1 MTHLDELPVNI
12 LCIFDMNSNKNLNGN
27 HVQEEKPVK
36 PITENYQ
43 QELDKLTDYS
53 IKAITEICEKIGPRE
68 SGSKE
73 ERKSQEYWAKE
84 MKKYADKVEVE
95 DFDVHP
101 HAFMSWVVLDATLML
116 AGLVCYVLKLP
127 VVTLVLSLIAAIC
140 MACEFLFYKQFLDP
154 LFKKQVSCNVIGKR
168 NPTGEVKQRI
178 IFSGHTDS
186 SWEWWY
192 TYKGTS
198 ILLKSIII
206 PSIVGLIAVIVISL
220 LTVIKAGPTALVESG
235 FIHYAGYVQ
244 LIFAPFFFA
253 LYFFVN
259 WKQVVHGAN
268 DNLTGCAASVAV
280 LKYLEE
286 NDIRFENTEVV
297 AMTSGCEEAGLR
309 GANAYTKRHLKE
321 LNEIPSVFF
330 GMDTLTD
337 YDDIAIYIRDMTGT
351 VKNDERVCAL
361 MKAGSDKAGLNLEY
375 KSVFFGASDAAAV
388 SKLGVPAATLAGMN
402 PAPPRYYHTR
412 LDTPEKLVPKSIRV
426 GIDTCIQSL
435 YIFDEQGLQKEYK

>member
-1 MTHLDELPVNI
+1 MKQIIE
-12 LCIFDMNSNKNLNGN
+12 N
-27 HVQEEKPVK
+27 H
-36 PITENYQ
+36 Q
-43 QELDKLTDYS
+43 QELDKCTDYVV
-53 IKAITEICEKIGPRE
+53 KTTTEICKKIGPRE
-68 SGSKE
+68 SGSAE
-73 ERKSQEYWAKE
+73 ERKAQMYWANE

-101 HAFMSWVVLDATLML
+101 HAFMSWVILDATMML
-116 AGLVCYVLKLP
+116 IGLACYFLKLP
-127 VVTLVLSLIAAIC
+127 IVTLIMSILSIIC

-154 LFKKQVSCNVIGKR
+154 LFKKKTSCNVIGKR
-168 NPTGEVKQRI
+168 EPTGEVKQRI
-178 IFSGHTDS
+178 IFSGHCDS

-198 ILLKSIII
+198 VLLKCV
-206 PSIVGLIAVIVISL
+206 IVPAIVALIATTVISL
-220 LTVIKAGPTALVESG
+220 LTVIMAGPTALVESG
-235 FIHYAGYVQ
+235 IVHIAGYVQ
-244 LIFAPFFFA
+244 IAFIPIFFA

-259 WKQVVHGAN
+259 WKQVVQGAN

-286 NDIRFENTEVV
+286 NNITFENTEVI

-412 LDTPEKLVPKSIRV
+412 LDTPDALVPKSIRV
-426 GIDTCIQSL
+426 CVDTCIQSL
-435 YIFDEQGLQKEYK
+435 YIFDEQGLKKEYK